1 MRWPVSEPSSTN
13 NVLARHC
20 PAPMG
25 VGAVVAIVAENKI
38 IVGGDLLAGVSIFGW
53 FHGVRLNQ
61 RGVIDEHR
69 AVLDFYGVSWH
80 RDNSFDKVGV
90 GIAWGMKNDYLSAL
104 RGMEKISGFAD
115 HNVLA
120 GSDTGQ
126 HG

>member
-1 MRWPVSEPSSTN
+1 
-13 NVLARHC
+13 
-20 PAPMG
+20 MG
-25 VGAVVAIVAENKI
+25 VGTVVAIVAENKI
-38 IVGGDLLAGVSIFGW
+38 IVGGDFLAGVSVLGW
-53 FHGVRLNQ
+53 FHGVRLDQ
-61 RGVIDEHR
+61 WSVVDEHR
-69 AVLDFYGVSWH
+69 AVSDFYGVSRH

-120 GSDTGQ
+120 GSDVGQ